1 MCPWSWCFTLAL
13 LFSRCMRNMRNSKQ
27 DTSQVLS
34 DLGLS
39 DKAATIDLRQL
50 SLLINDEIIQ
60 SQVWSAGWLWWWN
73 EIYQIVQ
80 KSIKKNGDLK
90 EWRAKI
96 FQYICLQ
103 IHTSHSS
110 FISFHQILALNE
122 LIVFTFQDIISFP
135 TVTAAIAT
143 FQSEVAAF
151 TSSLHLKAV
160 ESD

>member
-1 MCPWSWCFTLAL
+1 MCPWSWGFTLTL

-27 DTSQVLS
+27 YTSQVLA

-80 KSIKKNGDLK
+80 KSIKKNGDQK

-103 IHTSHSS
+103 HSN
-110 FISFHQILALNE
+110 FITFHQILALNE

-143 FQSEVAAF
+143 FQSEVATF

-160 ESD
+160 EFE

>member
-27 DTSQVLS
+27 DTSQVLA

-96 FQYICLQ
+96 FQHICLQ
-103 IHTSHSS
+103 IHTPHSN
-110 FISFHQILALNE
+110 FITFHQILALWTDFFHFSGYYQLSNRDSGYCYFSKRGCR
-122 LIVFTFQDIISFP
+122 IYQ
-135 TVTAAIAT
+135 
-143 FQSEVAAF
+143 
-151 TSSLHLKAV
+151 
-160 ESD
+160 

>member
-27 DTSQVLS
+27 YTSQVLA

-60 SQVWSAGWLWWWN
+60 SQVWSAGWLWWSN
-73 EIYQIVQ
+73 EIFRIVQ
-80 KSIKKNGDLK
+80 KFIKNGDLK

-96 FQYICLQ
+96 FQHICLQ
-103 IHTSHSS
+103 IHTPHSN
-110 FISFHQILALNE
+110 FITFHQILALWTDFFHFSGYYQLSNRDSGYCYFSKRGCR
-122 LIVFTFQDIISFP
+122 IYQ
-135 TVTAAIAT
+135 
-143 FQSEVAAF
+143 
-151 TSSLHLKAV
+151 
-160 ESD
+160 